1 VRNHLELVLGAVL
14 SLLILVAAA
23 VLDFIKHEP
32 RNRYTMY
39 SRSDTVRMFYLFLGL
54 AGIEWTALLLL
65 DFDVIPIPVIGWTL
79 VLAMF
84 ALRIWM
90 IQKDFVRRRTDVPNL
105 LFRVTQYEFVLV
117 VILLVGIS
125 YYVHG
130 RRV

>member
-1 VRNHLELVLGAVL
+1 M
-14 SLLILVAAA
+14 LVAAA
-23 VLDFIKHEP
+23 VLDFIKREP
-32 RNRYTMY
+32 RFRHDIY
-39 SRSDTVRMFYLFLGL
+39 SRSDTFRMFYLFLGL
-54 AGIEWTALLLL
+54 AGVEWIALLLL
-65 DFDVIPIPVIGWTL
+65 DFDVLIGGIGWPL

-90 IQKDFVRRRTDVPNL
+90 IQNDFARRRTDVPNL

-117 VILLVGIS
+117 VVLLVGIS